1 MRVVSCILVEHN
13 LWFVALAAATCVV
26 GCSVTVPLWRRA
38 LVTEDRGSLAWCFLS
53 AVTAGGSIWA
63 THFIAMLGYR
73 PAAPVTFDAA
83 LTIASALIA
92 VAGTG
97 LGIVVAATGRR
108 VASAIIGGGVIG
120 TSVAAMHYVGMLGY
134 RVQGLVT
141 WSLGYILLSLL
152 AAGGGSVLAVELTR
166 RPVEESWRH
175 APTAVL
181 VGTIVTMHFLG
192 MSAFAVSPMPGTPVS
207 GNGEAF
213 AAIAVAVAL
222 VALVMIGTGL
232 SSNLIAGR
240 LRATSSRLDH
250 IARHDA
256 LTGLANRRQLMDEL
270 ALRCAALGA
279 GGEPFALLTIDLDRF
294 KLVNDTLGH
303 HAGDQVLK
311 EAAERLAS
319 VAEGGCLLARPGGDE
334 FAIVAPVSLDRPDRP
349 EALAA
354 CVVEAMSHP
363 FVVSG
368 QVAELGASVGVAR
381 TMDSGSSA
389 DQLSQ
394 NADLALYAVKTSG
407 RNGFRLFTAEMAE
420 ATRQRLALTA
430 DVRRAAVRREFEVHY
445 QPLVDARTGAFTGA
459 EALARW
465 SHPTQGWIPPAV
477 FIPLVEELDL
487 MGQMGLAVLRR
498 ACQDAAAWPAHLSV
512 AVNLSPVQL
521 LDAGLPQAV
530 AEILVETGLDAS
542 RLDLEITETA
552 LIGSSEAALVTLKA
566 LAAQGVSISL
576 DDFGT
581 GYSSLSYLS
590 RFPISRIKVD
600 QSFVQGLPSDPRSS
614 SIVRAIAQLGRTLG
628 MKVTAEGV
636 ETAEQRDWTAAEGC
650 DDLQGYL
657 FGRPVPAAEL
667 ATIWD
672 GGCARAA

>member
-13 LWFVALAAATCVV
+13 LWFVALAAATCIV

-63 THFIAMLGYR
+63 THFIAMLGYK

-97 LGIVVAATGRR
+97 LGIAVAATGRR
-108 VASAIIGGGVIG
+108 VASALIGGGVIG
-120 TSVAAMHYVGMLGY
+120 MSVAVMHYTGMLAY
-134 RVQGLVT
+134 RVDGLVT
-141 WSLGYILLSLL
+141 WSMGYIVLSLL
-152 AAGGGSVLAVELTR
+152 AVGAGSVLSVELTR
-166 RPVEESWRH
+166 RPVEAGWRH
-175 APTAVL
+175 APTAAL
-181 VGTIVTMHFLG
+181 VATIVAMHFLG
-192 MSAFAVSPMPGTPVS
+192 MSAFAVSPMPGASLT
-207 GNGEAF
+207 GNGDAF
-213 AAIAVAVAL
+213 AAIAAAVAL

-240 LRATSSRLDH
+240 LRATSSQLHH

-256 LTGLANRRQLMDEL
+256 LTGLANRRELMDEL
-270 ALRCAALGA
+270 AARCAAVED

-319 VAEGGCLLARPGGDE
+319 VAEEGCLLARPGGDE
-334 FAIVAPVSLDRPDRP
+334 FAIIAPCSLNCPDQP
-349 EALAA
+349 EALAGR
-354 CVVEAMSHP
+354 VVEAMSRP
-363 FVVSG
+363 FVVNG
-368 QVAELGASVGVAR
+368 QMVELGASVGVAR
-381 TMDSGSSA
+381 TIDTGSSA
-389 DQLSQ
+389 EQLSQ
-394 NADLALYAVKTSG
+394 NADLALYAVKAAG
-407 RNGFRLFTAEMAE
+407 RNGVRLFTDVMAE
-420 ATRQRLALTA
+420 DTRQRLTLAA
-430 DVRRAAVRREFEVHY
+430 DVRRAATLREFEVHY
-445 QPLVDARTGAFTGA
+445 QPLVDAQTGAFTGA

-465 SHPTQGWIPPAV
+465 SHPSRGWIPPSV
-477 FIPLVEELDL
+477 FIPVLEEL
-487 MGQMGLAVLRR
+487 GFISQMGLAVLRQ

-521 LDAGLPQAV
+521 LDADLPQAV
-530 AEILVETGLDAS
+530 ADILAETGLDAS

-552 LIGSSEAALVTLKA
+552 LIGSSDAALVTLEA

-590 RFPISRIKVD
+590 RFPINRIKID
-600 QSFVQGLPSDPRSS
+600 QSFVQLLPDDVRSA
-614 SIVRAIAQLGRTLG
+614 SIVRAIAQLGKALG
-628 MKVTAEGV
+628 MRVTAEGV
-636 ETAEQRDWTAAEGC
+636 ETVEQRSWTTAQGC
-650 DDLQGYL
+650 DHLQGYL
-657 FGRPVPAAEL
+657 FSQSVPAPEL
-667 ATIWD
+667 VTVWS
-672 GGCARAA
+672 GGRAKAA